1 MSLSEKFRGWP
12 IATKLR
18 LLMTGVCL
26 AVIALTCGAFGAFEW
41 NWFRQETIRTS
52 TTRAQILAV
61 NTSAALA
68 FDSPKDA
75 KEILAALKI
84 DPEIA
89 AAVIFDTHDQVFARY
104 AASEATVAIAP
115 LHPSATYYEFQRGR
129 LIVWVPVAAGG
140 TRLGTLAIQRSLQ
153 VFYQQLE
160 FYGLI
165 ALGVMLGSGL
175 VAYWLSNRMQRFI
188 SEPVLALTRAAQT
201 VAERNDFSARAPRGG
216 LDEIGVLTESFNT
229 MLVAIDATQAE
240 RARLYAQIQ
249 QHAAELER
257 RVEER
262 TRQLQNANQE
272 LEAFG
277 SSVSHDLRGPLRH
290 IMGYAQIL
298 VEDCGPQLPAQAG
311 NYLNKIL
318 KGVRNMEQLIN
329 ALLEFSR
336 LSKKSLVI
344 ERVDLEKIAREVL
357 AELAPELEPRSVEV
371 QIGPLPTVQGDPVL
385 LHQVLANLIGN
396 AVKYTRRRQRAVIA
410 LAVTGQ
416 EGELPIF
423 SIQDNGVGFDMAD
436 QEKLFTLFER
446 LHDASEFE
454 GTGVGLATVQR
465 VIQRHGGR
473 IWAQSQPDAGATFFF
488 TLHPSEGAPPL
499 ALEP

>member
-1 MSLSEKFRGWP
+1 MSFGEKFRAWP

-26 AVIALTCGAFGAFEW
+26 AVIALTCGAFGLFEW
-41 NWFRQETIRTS
+41 NWFRQETVRAS
-52 TTRAQILAV
+52 TTRAKILAV

-68 FDSPKDA
+68 FDSTKDA
-75 KEILAALKI
+75 EEILAALKT
-84 DPEIA
+84 DPETA
-89 AAVIFDTHDQVFARY
+89 GAVIFDSHDHVFARY
-104 AASEATVAIAP
+104 AASDVPVEIAP
-115 LHPSATYYEFQRGR
+115 RHPAGTYSEFQHHQ
-129 LIVWVPVAAGG
+129 LTVWVPVEAGG
-140 TRLGTLAIQRSLQ
+140 TRLGTLAILRNLSI
-153 VFYQQLE
+153 FYQQLE

-165 ALGVMLGSGL
+165 ALGVMLCSGL
-175 VAYWLSNRMQRFI
+175 VAYWLSNRMQRFV

-201 VAERNDFSARAPRGG
+201 VAERNDFSARVPRGG

-240 RARLYAQIQ
+240 RARLYAQVQ

-257 RVEER
+257 RVQER
-262 TRQLQNANQE
+262 TGQLQSANQE

-298 VEDCGPQLPAQAG
+298 VEDYGPQLPAQADM
-311 NYLNKIL
+311 YLHKIL

-344 ERVDLEKIAREVL
+344 ERVDMGKMVRETL
-357 AELAPELEPRSVEV
+357 AEMAPELESRAVDV
-371 QIGPLPTVQGDPVL
+371 RIGDLPAVQGDPVL
-385 LHQVLANLIGN
+385 LRQVLANLLGN
-396 AVKYTRRRQRAVIA
+396 AFKYSRRRAQAVIIVGA
-410 LAVTGQ
+410 AGT
-416 EGELPIF
+416 EGNLPIF

-436 QEKLFTLFER
+436 QDKLFTLFER

-465 VIQRHGGR
+465 IIQRHGGR

-488 TLHPSEGAPPL
+488 TLRPAESTRPVSLQA
-499 ALEP
+499 